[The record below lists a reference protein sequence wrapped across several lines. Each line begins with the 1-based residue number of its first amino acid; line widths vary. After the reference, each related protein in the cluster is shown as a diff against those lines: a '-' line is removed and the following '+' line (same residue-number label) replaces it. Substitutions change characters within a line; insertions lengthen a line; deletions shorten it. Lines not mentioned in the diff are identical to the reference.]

1 MSDEHGASRLEL
13 QPLEVKVLRAVRSK
27 PQTEKKISKELKVD
41 PLLIYTVIT
50 ELMFKNCI
58 EISRRRKM
66 YFFRQELCTITLDG
80 ITALESTKTPF
91 QAFVE
96 ILQKRAMQ
104 TIDDL
109 AEESPA
115 LKAVVSSAKTLY
127 KFAKVVV

>member
-1 MSDEHGASRLEL
+1 
-13 QPLEVKVLRAVRSK
+13 
-27 PQTEKKISKELKVD
+27 
-41 PLLIYTVIT
+41 
-50 ELMFKNCI
+50 
-58 EISRRRKM
+58 M